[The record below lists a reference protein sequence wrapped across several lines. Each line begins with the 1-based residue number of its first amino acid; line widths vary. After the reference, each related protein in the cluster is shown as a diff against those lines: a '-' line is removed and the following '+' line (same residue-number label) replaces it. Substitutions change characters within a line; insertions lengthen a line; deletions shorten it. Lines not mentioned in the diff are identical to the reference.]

1 MDEVDENYTVIYFD
15 DDNGSIT
22 FFDPAESG
30 YTNGVLAIIGVVLG
44 FIIFA
49 TIFGNVLVIL
59 SPMVNRKLRNVTNMF
74 IVSLAVADLLLALLV
89 QPFSG
94 LIEVRNQHWDLG
106 PIVCNIYV
114 SLDVQLCTASIL
126 HLFAISIDR
135 YIAISDP
142 MNYRKRL
149 GKRKAIIT
157 ITIVWAVSISIS
169 FLPLHLGWN
178 TDSGEIQNFA
188 TPQSCSLQANY
199 FFALLDGL
207 LLFYLPLT
215 VMCCLYFR
223 VLNIA
228 RNQARKINSQ
238 TAHMSTQNN
247 GTPKSSSREI
257 LKIQKTRAGVD
268 EHRATK
274 MLGVIMGSFIICW
287 VPYFTI
293 FTFTP
298 LCNCQVPQAVSSVAL
313 WLGYLNSTLNPIL
326 YAALNR
332 EFRKAFRK
340 LLWLRRCRGHDDTT
354 YNAHLELSSP
364 HQHLG
369 QNDGSTSSKRRNKTG
384 NGYVRNAD
392 DSRKSS
398 RDSRLSN
405 ICLDGDINRQ

>member
-1 MDEVDENYTVIYFD
+1 MEDVDSNYTLIYYQN
-15 DDNGSIT
+15 DNDSFT
-22 FFDPAESG
+22 NSDTPSEG
-30 YTNGVLAIIGVVLG
+30 YTRGVLSVIGIVLVI
-44 FIIFA
+44 IIFA
-49 TIFGNVLVIL
+49 TIFGNILVIL
-59 SPMVNRKLRNVTNMF
+59 SPTVNRRLRNVTNMF
-74 IVSLAVADLLLALLV
+74 IVSLAVADLLLAILV

-94 LIEVRNQHWDLG
+94 LMELRNQKWG
-106 PIVCNIYV
+106 FGAIVCNLYV
-114 SLDVQLCTASIL
+114 SFDVQLCTASIL

-149 GKRKAIIT
+149 DRRKAVIT

-188 TPQSCSLQANY
+188 QPEKCYLHANTY
-199 FFALLDGL
+199 FALLDGL

-238 TAHMSTQNN
+238 TAHVSAQYNGNAKST
-247 GTPKSSSREI
+247 SREV
-257 LKIQKTRAGVD
+257 LKAPKPRAGVD

-293 FTFTP
+293 FTFIP
-298 LCNCQVPQAVSSVAL
+298 LCNCEVPQALSSVAL

-332 EFRKAFRK
+332 EFRRAFRK
-340 LLWLRRCRGHDDTT
+340 LLRLRRFKRHEGNT
-354 YNAHLELSSP
+354 YISHLELSTP
-364 HQHLG
+364 HLMSVQ
-369 QNDGSTSSKRRNKTG
+369 DGKCSASAGRRGKMG
-384 NGYVRNAD
+384 NGSPTDV
-392 DSRKSS
+392 DSRKNS
-398 RDSRLSN
+398 RESRLSN
-405 ICLDGDINRQ
+405 VCLNGVNGQ

>member
-1 MDEVDENYTVIYFD
+1 MEEVDSNYTLIYY
-15 DDNGSIT
+15 DNDNDSL
-22 FFDPAESG
+22 ALSESTSEG
-30 YTNGVLAIIGVVLG
+30 YSTGVLAIIGVVLV
-44 FIIFA
+44 IIIIA
-49 TIFGNVLVIL
+49 TIFGNILVIL
-59 SPMVNRKLRNVTNMF
+59 SPTVNRRLRNVTNMF
-74 IVSLAVADLLLALLV
+74 IVSLAVADLMLAVLV

-94 LIEVRNQHWDLG
+94 LMELRNQRWSFG
-106 PIVCNIYV
+106 AIVCNLYV
-114 SLDVQLCTASIL
+114 SFDVQLCTASIL

-149 GKRKAIIT
+149 TRRKAVIT
-157 ITIVWAVSISIS
+157 LIIVWAVSISIS

-178 TDSGEIQNFA
+178 TASGEIQNFA
-188 TPQSCSLQANY
+188 QPEMCYLHANT

-238 TAHMSTQNN
+238 TAHVSGQYN
-247 GTPKSSSREI
+247 GNVKNSSREV
-257 LKIQKTRAGVD
+257 LKAPKPRAGVD

-274 MLGVIMGSFIICW
+274 LLGVIMGSFIICW

-293 FTFTP
+293 FTFIP
-298 LCNCQVPQAVSSVAL
+298 LCPCEVPQALYSVAL

-332 EFRKAFRK
+332 EFRKSFRK
-340 LLWLRRCRGHDDTT
+340 LLRLRHFRRRESNT
-354 YNAHLELSSP
+354 YISHLELTTP
-364 HQHLG
+364 HLLSG
-369 QNDGSTSSKRRNKTG
+369 QNGGCSTSANMRGKVG
-384 NGYVRNAD
+384 NGRPTD
-392 DSRKSS
+392 GDSRKSS
-398 RDSRLSN
+398 RESRLSN
-405 ICLDGDINRQ
+405 VCLNGVNGQ